1 MFLELSWKQYYWAA
15 SSASNN
21 IIFCRAVFM
30 YSVVN
35 IVVGIC

>member
-21 IIFCRAVFM
+21 GIFCRHLF
-30 YSVVN
+30 N
-35 IVVGIC
+35 LLFIVAYK